1 MQDTDDYSTKRRA
14 ADMLHPSGSA
24 PSGEVL
30 LALLREI
37 LERVAHVERQQ
48 EAHNTAYP
56 VNDLKRPDFD
66 GHRRDHAHRM
76 RAAEVLDSYKHGAT
90 KSVIA
95 WVAVFLAGLLASG
108 GLSFIKDHLK

>member
-1 MQDTDDYSTKRRA
+1 
-14 ADMLHPSGSA
+14 MLPPAGSA

-56 VNDLKRPDFD
+56 VNDLRKPDFD
-66 GHRRDHAHRM
+66 GHRRDHVHRM
-76 RAAEVLDSYKHGAT
+76 KVAELLDSYKHGAT
-90 KSVIA
+90 KSIIA
-95 WVAVFLAGLLASG
+95 WVTIFVLGLMASG